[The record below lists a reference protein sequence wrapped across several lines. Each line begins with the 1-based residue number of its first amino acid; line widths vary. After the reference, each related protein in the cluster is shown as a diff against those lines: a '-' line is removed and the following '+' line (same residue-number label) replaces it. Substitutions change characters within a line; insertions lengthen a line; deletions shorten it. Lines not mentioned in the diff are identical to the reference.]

1 MTQQTQTLNIE
12 RGQIAAKLKKI
23 RQGWEEALDGD
34 WQSRPDIALLLSD
47 FAEAIDLTE
56 EERIT
61 VLGATIADVEAL

>member
-1 MTQQTQTLNIE
+1 MTQQMQTRKIE
-12 RGQIAAKLKKI
+12 RGQIAARLKNI

-34 WQSRPDIALLLSD
+34 WESRPDIALLLSD
-47 FAEAIDLTE
+47 FAEAIGLTE